1 MKKVLISKSE
11 RINTNKVK
19 KYVKR
24 IAASLVSLA
33 MCVVLLSCGNSN
45 AVNNVA
51 ETTVTETTAIV
62 ETNKTE
68 TSEEKRLVKGGPQG
82 MSGGMGSGAS
92 FLDDTAKA
100 NLKKVSNEV

>member
-24 IAASLVSLA
+24 ISASLVSLA
-33 MCVVLLSCGNSN
+33 MCMTLLSCGNSN
-45 AVNNVA
+45 AVNSVA
-51 ETTVTETTAIV
+51 ETTVAETTTLV

-68 TSEEKRLVKGGPQG
+68 TSEEKKLGNGGPQ
-82 MSGGMGSGAS
+82 
-92 FLDDTAKA
+92 
-100 NLKKVSNEV
+100 